1 MPTAYSPG
9 LQRLSELP
17 GFTLVQG
24 PCVVPGGLAVV
35 GRPSCAST
43 TELDA
48 IMTMAKAANFVCG
61 FTPAPLS
68 LAISLRLSAKLSRP
82 MLTKQIIQAYFDTSF
97 CLRLCKSG
105 RFIESP
111 RWVSKPEKLTMSTCF
126 PPCPRERTS
135 RSKNAMSET
144 CAKER
149 HRLDHDPSATVAGIV
164 NWNR

>member
-24 PCVVPGGLAVV
+24 PCVVPGGLAVD
-35 GRPSCAST
+35 GRPSSCAST

-48 IMTMAKAANFVCG
+48 IMTMAKAALFVCG
-61 FTPAPLS
+61 FTPAPLP
-68 LAISLRLSAKLSRP
+68 LAISPHLPAKLSGP
-82 MLTKQIIQAYFDTSF
+82 MLTKQMIQAYFDTNP

-111 RWVSKPEKLTMSTCF
+111 RWVVCHEH
-126 PPCPRERTS
+126 R
-135 RSKNAMSET
+135 RSKRP
-144 CAKER
+144 CATVREMKE
-149 HRLDHDPSATVAGIV
+149 DPSRPAVRCRPQTAASCCRQKR
-164 NWNR
+164 WW

>member
-1 MPTAYSPG
+1 MPTTYSPG
-9 LQRLSELP
+9 PQRLSELP

-35 GRPSCAST
+35 GRPSCALT

-61 FTPAPLS
+61 FTTAPLP
-68 LAISLRLSAKLSRP
+68 LAIRSGYQRNYLAVC
-82 MLTKQIIQAYFDTSF
+82 IQCRSSNHTDSSF

-111 RWVSKPEKLTMSTCF
+111 
-126 PPCPRERTS
+126 
-135 RSKNAMSET
+135 
-144 CAKER
+144 
-149 HRLDHDPSATVAGIV
+149 H
-164 NWNR
+164 